1 MTELSNLIVQ
11 LQQLSA
17 ESQARVAEYMAF
29 LRWREAQQQAAQRPG
44 WSFSF
49 IEAFKEAAI
58 LATDNPAGMDV
69 TMGPAVVGGERR
81 PALWAH
87 PPVVG
92 QAVIEYHV
100 PVPQQVQ
107 EVQLHLA
114 IGIRDGAKIAP
125 DNLVAFGVRVN
136 GVRVWGQQTNELA
149 WQETSLS
156 LDLASGDMVRFEFTT
171 EALASHEWTWAVWGG
186 PELVGKLREG

>member
-1 MTELSNLIVQ
+1 MTELSDLFTQIE
-11 LQQLSA
+11 QLSA
-17 ESQARVAEYMAF
+17 EGQARVAEYVAF
-29 LRWREAQQQAAQRPG
+29 WRWREAQGQLAQRQS

-49 IEAFKEAAI
+49 IEAFKEAAV
-58 LATDNPAGMDV
+58 LATDEPAGLDV
-69 TMGPAVVGGERR
+69 QMGPAVVGGERR

-100 PVPQQVQ
+100 PVPQQVHHL
-107 EVQLHLA
+107 QLRLA

-136 GVRVWGQQTNELA
+136 GVRVWGRQTNELA
-149 WQETSLS
+149 WQEVSLP
-156 LDLASGDMVRFEFTT
+156 LDLVSGDMNRFEFTT
-171 EALASHEWTWAVWGG
+171 EALASHEWTWAVWGA
-186 PELVGKLREG
+186 PELVGIG